1 MMNNNTVDQVC
12 FSRRI
17 TKEEATELVL
27 AGWCNVMCLEY
38 GDDEVDENGLPYW
51 TGLTIDDI
59 DEETGKLDDDLKTF
73 ELW

>member
-27 AGWCNVMCLEY
+27 AGWYNVMCL
-38 GDDEVDENGLPYW
+38 GMAMVRLMRMDFHIGLV
-51 TGLTIDDI
+51 
-59 DEETGKLDDDLKTF
+59 
-73 ELW
+73 